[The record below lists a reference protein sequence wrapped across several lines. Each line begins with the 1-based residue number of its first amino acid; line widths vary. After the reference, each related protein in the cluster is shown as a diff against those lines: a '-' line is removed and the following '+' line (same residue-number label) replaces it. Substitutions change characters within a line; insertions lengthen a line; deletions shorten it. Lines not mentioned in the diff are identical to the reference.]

1 MHTHHLI
8 DEVYPPT
15 MEQADLTS
23 TSGIDYTM
31 RANLDQLGIAYISLA
46 VAWSIIVFTGMI
58 TLWFLRKNHA
68 VRIRSFS
75 VICGTV
81 LPLHLYLLLILLV
94 YPLNGLFSCSWEFWI
109 MSILLPLGMALFQ
122 GTLESEMLR

>member
-1 MHTHHLI
+1 
-8 DEVYPPT
+8 
-15 MEQADLTS
+15 MEQAASIS

-31 RANLDQLGIAYISLA
+31 RANIDQLGIAYISLA
-46 VAWSIIVFTGMI
+46 VAWSIIVLAGMI
-58 TLWFLRKNHA
+58 TLWFFRKNHA

-75 VICGTV
+75 VICGIV

-122 GTLESEMLR
+122 GTPKAPNMRNC